1 MFHLL
6 DVFSRRTRL
15 QRRMP
20 PKEITGK
27 ANPRQPC
34 RGFLLDEFVFTV
46 KKGDEEMRKITAHI
60 DGMQCGMCESH
71 VNDLVRKN
79 FKVKKV
85 KSSHRTGE
93 CTIIAECDIPRPELE
108 KKLGEM
114 GYRLLDMESEEYQ
127 KKGLFR

>member
-1 MFHLL
+1 
-6 DVFSRRTRL
+6 
-15 QRRMP
+15 
-20 PKEITGK
+20 
-27 ANPRQPC
+27 
-34 RGFLLDEFVFTV
+34 
-46 KKGDEEMRKITAHI
+46 MRKITAHI

-93 CTIIAECDIPRPELE
+93 CIIVAECDIPRPELQR
-108 KKLGEM
+108 KLGEM
-114 GYRLLDMESEEYQ
+114 GYRLLDIESEEYQ

>member
-1 MFHLL
+1 MVQMTL
-6 DVFSRRTRL
+6 
-15 QRRMP
+15 
-20 PKEITGK
+20 K
-27 ANPRQPC
+27 
-34 RGFLLDEFVFTV
+34 
-46 KKGDEEMRKITAHI
+46 I

-93 CTIIAECDIPRPELE
+93 CTIVAEEDIPRPELE

>member
-1 MFHLL
+1 
-6 DVFSRRTRL
+6 
-15 QRRMP
+15 
-20 PKEITGK
+20 
-27 ANPRQPC
+27 
-34 RGFLLDEFVFTV
+34 
-46 KKGDEEMRKITAHI
+46 MRKITAHI

-93 CTIIAECDIPRPELE
+93 CTIIAEKDIPRPELQR
-108 KKLGEM
+108 KLGEM
-114 GYRLLDMESEEYQ
+114 GYHLLDMESEEYQ

>member
-1 MFHLL
+1 
-6 DVFSRRTRL
+6 
-15 QRRMP
+15 
-20 PKEITGK
+20 
-27 ANPRQPC
+27 
-34 RGFLLDEFVFTV
+34 
-46 KKGDEEMRKITAHI
+46 MRKITAHI

-93 CTIIAECDIPRPELE
+93 CTIIAEEDIPRPELQR
-108 KKLGEM
+108 KLGEM